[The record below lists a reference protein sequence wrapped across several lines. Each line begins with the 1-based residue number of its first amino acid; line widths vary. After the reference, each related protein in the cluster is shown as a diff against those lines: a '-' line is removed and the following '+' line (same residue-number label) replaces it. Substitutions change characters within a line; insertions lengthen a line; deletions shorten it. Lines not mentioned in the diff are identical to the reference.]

1 MSTPEELARQNIDRM
16 LEDAGWSVQDMK
28 DLDFKA
34 SRGIAVREF
43 ALKKGFA
50 DYMLFVNRHAV
61 GVVEAKKEGTSLGG
75 VDTQSGKYLDGLPP
89 HVQRVGEP
97 LPFAYE
103 STGVETVYRDVRD
116 PDYRSRRVFSFHRPE
131 TLVERARES
140 ETLRARLKGMPPLE
154 TVGLR
159 DCQIEAIEGLERSL
173 AENRP
178 RALIQMATGSGK
190 TFTAVSSA
198 YRLIKHAGAKR
209 ILFLVDRANLG
220 RQTLKE
226 FQQYATPDDG
236 RKFTE
241 LYNVQ
246 HLAGGG
252 IDPVGK
258 VCVST
263 IQRLYSMLRGEELEE
278 ELDESSLNEISSI
291 GERTKEVAYNPQIP
305 IETFD
310 FVIVDECHRSIY
322 NVWRQVLEY
331 FDAFLIGLTATPSK
345 QTFGFFDQN
354 LVMEYNHERAVAD
367 GVNVGYDVYRI
378 KTEVGEQ
385 GGKVDAGFYVDYRD
399 KATRELRWGQ
409 LEETLEYTAKE
420 LDRSV
425 VVRDQIRT
433 VIREYKNRLFTD
445 LFPGREVVPKTLIFA
460 KDDTHAED
468 IVEVVREE
476 FGKGN
481 EFCKKITYKTSEK
494 SETLIS
500 DFRTSPVLRVAVTV
514 DMISTGTDVKPLE
527 ALIFMRDVKS
537 QTYYEQ
543 MVGRGTRTISE
554 TDLKSVTGDANRK
567 THFVLIDAIG
577 VTETAKGTDVR
588 PLERKPTVAFDK
600 LLGMISF
607 GSRDADTLTTLA
619 SRLSRLD
626 RQLGERGRQDIRDAA
641 AGKDLSELANA
652 LLDAVDPDEQ
662 RRYAAETNGTDS
674 PTETQ
679 IQAAAAALAERA
691 CGPFDAPGLR
701 NTLTDLK
708 KRSEQVIDRVSEDR
722 VVYAGYDYDKARQM
736 VTNFEE
742 FIKKNKDELTALQII
757 YNRPYTERHLTLKE
771 IRQLADA
778 LDDPPYLLDAGTL
791 WHAYERLESAK
802 VRGASPQRLLTDM
815 VSLVRFAM
823 GKDAVLEPYPALV
836 GRRFEEWLARHDG
849 DFTPE
854 QVEWLRMIKDH
865 IAASLT
871 IEPEDFGYAPFSDRG
886 GRLRA
891 AKLFGP
897 ELPKL
902 LNELNE
908 ELAA

>member
-1 MSTPEELARQNIDRM
+1 
-16 LEDAGWSVQDMK
+16 MK
-28 DLDFKA
+28 DLDFTA
-34 SRGIAVREF
+34 SRGVAVREF
-43 ALKKGFA
+43 PLKAGFA
-50 DYMLFVNRHAV
+50 DYMLFVDRQAV
-61 GVVEAKKEGTSLGG
+61 GVVEAKKEGTSLSG
-75 VDTQSGKYLDGLPP
+75 VDTQSDKYLDGLPD
-89 HVQRVGEP
+89 HVQRVGTP

-103 STGVETVYRDVRD
+103 STGIETVYRNVRD
-116 PDYRSRRVFSFHRPE
+116 PDYRSRRVFSFHRPQ
-131 TLVERARES
+131 TLMDRAGEP
-140 ETLRARLKGMPPLE
+140 ETLRARLKTMPPLE
-154 TVGLR
+154 TAGLR
-159 DCQIEAIEGLERSL
+159 DCQVEAIEGLEQSL
-173 AENRP
+173 SENRP
-178 RALIQMATGSGK
+178 RSLIQMATGSGK

-252 IDPVGK
+252 VDPVGK
-258 VCVST
+258 VCIST

-278 ELDESSLNEISSI
+278 ELDESSLNEITSA
-291 GERTKEVAYNPQIP
+291 GERPKEVAYNPQIP

-310 FVIVDECHRSIY
+310 FIVVDECHRSIY

-378 KTEVGEQ
+378 KTEIGEQ
-385 GGKVDAGFYVDYRD
+385 GGEVEAGIYVDYRD
-399 KATRELRWGQ
+399 KATREVRWNQ

-494 SETLIS
+494 SENLIS
-500 DFRTSPVLRVAVTV
+500 EFRTSPVLRVAVTV

-554 TDLKSVTGDANRK
+554 TDLKAVTGDADRK
-567 THFVLIDAIG
+567 THFVLVDAIG

-588 PLERKPTVAFDK
+588 PLERKPTVAFDN
-600 LLGMISF
+600 LLSMVAF

-626 RQLGERGRQDIRDAA
+626 RQLGQKDRQTIREA
-641 AGKDLSELANA
+641 AGGKEPSELANA
-652 LLDAVDPDEQ
+652 LLDAVDPDKQ
-662 RRYAAETNGTDS
+662 RQLAAEAGGTDS
-674 PTETQ
+674 PTEEQ
-679 IQAAAAALAERA
+679 IQNAAATLAERA

-701 NTLTDLK
+701 NTLTSLK
-708 KRSEQVIDRVSEDR
+708 KRSEQVIDAVSVDR

-742 FIKKNKDELTALQII
+742 FIEENRDELTALQII
-757 YNRPYTERHLTLKE
+757 YNRPYSERHLTLEE
-771 IRQLADA
+771 IRKLADA
-778 LDDPPYLLDAGTL
+778 LDDPPYLLDAGAL
-791 WHAYERLESAK
+791 WKAYERLESAK
-802 VRGASPQRLLTDM
+802 VRGASPQRLLTDV

-823 GKDAVLEPYPALV
+823 GKDEVLEPYPNLV
-836 GRRFEEWLARHDG
+836 ERRFEDWLARQSG
-849 DFTPE
+849 EFTAD
-854 QVEWLRMIKDH
+854 QVEWLGMIKDH

-871 IEPEDFGYAPFSDRG
+871 IEPEDFSYAPFSDKG

-891 AKLFGP
+891 FRLFGS

-902 LNELNE
+902 LDELNE